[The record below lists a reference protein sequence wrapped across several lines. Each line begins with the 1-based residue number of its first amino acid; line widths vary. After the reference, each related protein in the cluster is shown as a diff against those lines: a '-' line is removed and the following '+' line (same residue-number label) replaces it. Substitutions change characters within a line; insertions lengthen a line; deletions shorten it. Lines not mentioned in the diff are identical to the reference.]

1 MRFTAD
7 LKGGCTLNH
16 SNRKII
22 TRISTAALAAAI
34 GVGSFGYGPSVH
46 AAEPAASSA
55 SVAPVDL
62 TDPIRSDLIYL
73 NNMTDNVLTLTG
85 SYNYDYNPNAY
96 KYYDLIAIQK
106 KASAMTMDPA
116 AGTAELSALKQEYER
131 KLHVYID
138 QFIKDRDVEKTF
150 STLAYVL
157 YYHDRIGQDES
168 KLTPAERATLHAVW
182 DAQEYAG
189 QLGSQVENR
198 YVRAYKESYLPNSA
212 KASDLRAYEPSEY
225 QQVASEYRADVQARL
240 NASGGSS
247 AGHEASVNAFEQA
260 ASLLEQM
267 AAGGYTLNQV
277 QMAEGNLKFKYEILI
292 DELTLD
298 SPIKDSAE
306 YRRLQANIELGWKR
320 MDLPKGIGPGQYPQ
334 SAFGDL
340 RRAIRKAERVLETAK
355 TLDEL
360 RAAEI
365 EFSTAV
371 GYFLDR
377 RKPYAE

>member
-1 MRFTAD
+1 MNR
-7 LKGGCTLNH
+7 
-16 SNRKII
+16 SNRKAI
-22 TRISTAALAAAI
+22 TRLSTAALAAVI
-34 GVGSFGYGPSVH
+34 GVSGFGYAPSVR

-55 SVAPVDL
+55 AAAPVDL
-62 TDPIRSDLIYL
+62 TDPIRSELIYL
-73 NNMTDNVLTLTG
+73 NDMKDNVLDLTG

-96 KYYDLIAIQK
+96 KYYDLIAVQK
-106 KASAMTMDPA
+106 KAYTMTMDPA
-116 AGTAELSALKQEYER
+116 AGSAELSALKQEYER
-131 KLHVYID
+131 KLHAYID
-138 QFIKDRDVEKTF
+138 HFIKDRDVERSF

-157 YYHDRIGQDES
+157 YHHDRIGRDES
-168 KLTPAERATLHAVW
+168 KLTPSERAELHAVW

-189 QLGSQVENR
+189 QLGSQVEGR

-212 KASDLRAYEPSEY
+212 KATDLATYEPSRY
-225 QQVASEYRADVQARL
+225 QQLASEYRADIQTRL
-240 NASGGSS
+240 NALSGS
-247 AGHEASVNAFEQA
+247 ADRYTASVNAFEQA

-267 AAGGYTLNQV
+267 APGGYTLNQV
-277 QMAEGNLKFKYEILI
+277 KMAEGNLEVKYGKLV

-298 SPIKDSAE
+298 SPIENSAE
-306 YRRLQANIELGWKR
+306 YRRLQASIDLGWKR

-340 RRAIRKAERVLETAK
+340 RRAIRKAERVLETAA

-377 RKPYAE
+377 RKPYAQ